1 MNFTNLINLFELE
14 FQSDEESVL
23 HYNTNTS
30 KITSKDLGAK
40 KLFFD
45 VKELLPGQ
53 LSCPYHYH
61 SDKEEVFIII
71 DGEVTLRQND
81 KCKILKKWDLIF
93 FSNSEEGAHQLFNH
107 TNTTVKYLDLT
118 TRFGTD
124 ICKYPDSK
132 KINARNG
139 EIYRMKDK
147 VDYFD
152 GEEEI
157 PEFWTKS
164 DVIVE

>member
-1 MNFTNLINLFELE
+1 MDFTNLINLYELE
-14 FQSDEESVL
+14 FQSDEERVS
-23 HYNTNTS
+23 HYNINSS

-45 VKELLPGQ
+45 IKELLPGQ

-81 KCKILKKWDLIF
+81 KCKILKKGDLIF
-93 FSNSEEGAHQLFNH
+93 FNNSEEGAHQLFNH

-132 KINARNG
+132 KINAGNG

-157 PEFWTKS
+157 PDFWTKPEN
-164 DVIVE
+164 IN